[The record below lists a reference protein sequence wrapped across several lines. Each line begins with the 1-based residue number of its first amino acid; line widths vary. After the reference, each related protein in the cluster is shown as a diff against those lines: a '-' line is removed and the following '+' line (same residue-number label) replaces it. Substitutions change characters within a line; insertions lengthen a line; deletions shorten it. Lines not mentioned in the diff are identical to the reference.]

1 MGWSSFGQ
9 RSSKGTL
16 VLIRKDR
23 KYIQRQERQKK
34 QKRQEK
40 NWLTKHESY
49 ILVRD
54 AWALSRFVYCIFVFV
69 FLHLSFL
76 ISAGP
81 LSTVYLFLRLTVPL
95 DPSPDLVLQPFQHL
109 PTHSK
114 SCKRKLTFVSP
125 HLIRGLD
132 HYIRR
137 DNYFP
142 IFCLW
147 RGASL
152 TGIKCLQS
160 TAFFGTFFC
169 IWFCLAG
176 GRGGIHAE
184 DNFIALRERERLLT
198 LIRLQ
203 SIFVLLF
210 QFHLILISCIGI
222 NVLTLTANIPR
233 KKDDA
238 M

>member
-1 MGWSSFGQ
+1 MKVTFLWGM
-9 RSSKGTL
+9 R
-16 VLIRKDR
+16 
-23 KYIQRQERQKK
+23 E
-34 QKRQEK
+34 
-40 NWLTKHESY
+40 H
-49 ILVRD
+49 
-54 AWALSRFVYCIFVFV
+54 WAGLFIVY
-69 FLHLSFL
+69 SFL
-76 ISAGP
+76 CFCICRF
-81 LSTVYLFLRLTVPL
+81 LFQQGRSP
-95 DPSPDLVLQPFQHL
+95 PSIFFCDSLFHSILPWPCPQPFQHL

-198 LIRLQ
+198 LIQLQ
-203 SIFVLLF
+203 SIFVLLLLF
-210 QFHLILISCIGI
+210 QFHLILISYID
-222 NVLTLTANIPR
+222 NDFLTLTANIPR
-233 KKDDA
+233 MKDDA

>member
-1 MGWSSFGQ
+1 MVHEQVCS
-9 RSSKGTL
+9 L
-16 VLIRKDR
+16 CIR
-23 KYIQRQERQKK
+23 
-34 QKRQEK
+34 
-40 NWLTKHESY
+40 LC
-49 ILVRD
+49 V
-54 AWALSRFVYCIFVFV
+54 FVFV
-69 FLHLSFL
+69 FSCFSRSALHRLSF
-76 ISAGP
+76 SATP
-81 LSTVYLFLRLTVPL
+81 CSTRSLPW
-95 DPSPDLVLQPFQHL
+95 PCPQPFQHL

-125 HLIRGLD
+125 HLIRGLH

-147 RGASL
+147 RGVSL

-160 TAFFGTFFC
+160 TAFLVHFC

-198 LIRLQ
+198 LIKLQ
-203 SIFVLLF
+203 SIFVLLLLF